1 MDLNNQ
7 NHSTHEEV
15 LDIAS
20 KGSVFRSVQKITA
33 WVMII
38 SAVLFALVGI
48 LAIWQVFGDNV
59 GDPLGRAFGS
69 LLVIAFASL
78 IVNVASRTGDSKH

>member
-1 MDLNNQ
+1 M
-7 NHSTHEEV
+7 V
-15 LDIAS
+15 LDSQNQPVREKVSDVAS
-20 KGSVFRSVQKITA
+20 KNSVFRSVQKMTA

-38 SAVLFALVGI
+38 SAVLFALIGI

-59 GDPLGRAFGS
+59 GDPFSRAFGS